1 MVLQL
6 VCEVAIRP
14 HGKNEAVGIDLGL
27 KEGMTLSTGKK
38 VENSRV
44 FAKYEDD
51 LAKAQRANKVRR
63 VTLAA

>member
-1 MVLQL
+1 
-6 VCEVAIRP
+6 
-14 HGKNEAVGIDLGL
+14 
-27 KEGMTLSTGKK
+27 MTLSTGKK